1 VHLKKLKTLFFG
13 TPDFSVA
20 TLELL
25 QHHPLI
31 ELVGVISMPDRPAG
45 RGQEFKSPEVISYA
59 KNHKLPF
66 FQTENI
72 NKEEALLE
80 TWKNEKVDLIIVLA
94 FAQFLGSK
102 VLQLPLLGCFNIH
115 TSLLPKYRGAAPI
128 QYALWNGD
136 KETGVS
142 IQRMV
147 KKMDAGNI
155 VFSVPAPIFEYETG
169 GLLTTRLKHLASLAT
184 AELVEKI
191 FKHTLDEK
199 VQDESLVSFAPT
211 LKKEDGWLDFA
222 TQNST
227 ALINRFR
234 ATDPWPGSYAFLSGK
249 RLKVLSLEK
258 FDHKLAPGKIVNHH
272 NHLLVGSAD
281 GCLRLTRVQLEGKKA
296 TTDIEL
302 LNGYKSELTL
312 TGLPKASE

>member
-1 VHLKKLKTLFFG
+1 MKKFKTLFFG

-31 ELVGVISMPDRPAG
+31 ELVGVVSMPDRPAG
-45 RGQEFKSPEVISYA
+45 RGQELKSPEVVSYA
-59 KNHKLPF
+59 KLHKIDY
-66 FQTENI
+66 FQTENV
-72 NKEEALLE
+72 NKENHLLE
-80 TWKNEKVDLIIVLA
+80 KWANEKVDLIIVLA

-102 VLQLPLLGCFNIH
+102 ILQLPRLGCFNIH

-136 KETGVS
+136 AQTGVS

-155 VFSVPAPIFEYETG
+155 VVSAPTPIFNYETG

-184 AELVEKI
+184 AELIDKI
-191 FKHTLDEK
+191 AANNLNETI
-199 VQDESLVSFAPT
+199 QDESLVSFAPT
-211 LKKEDGWLDFA
+211 LKKEDGWLDF
-222 TQNST
+222 TNQTSS

-249 RLKVLSLEK
+249 RLKILSLESYD
-258 FDHKLAPGKIVNHH
+258 FKLAAGKMINHH
-272 NHLLVGSAD
+272 NQLIVGTKD

-296 TTDIEL
+296 TSDIEL
-302 LNGYKSELTL
+302 LNGYKSELIL
-312 TGLPKASE
+312 TSLPKAQE